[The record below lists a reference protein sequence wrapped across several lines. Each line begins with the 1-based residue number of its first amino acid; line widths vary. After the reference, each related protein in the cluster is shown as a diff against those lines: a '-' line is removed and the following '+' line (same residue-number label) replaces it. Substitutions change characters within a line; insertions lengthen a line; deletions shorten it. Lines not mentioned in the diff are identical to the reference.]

1 MTGRL
6 KWYYSRLS
14 TMNLPELVFRAG
26 QIQQRAFE
34 KIFPQ
39 RPLYNNVS
47 VRKLDIYF
55 SFPEKRVAQPFTVFG
70 NELAIDDQLDFHK
83 DFLSGKSFPLTFS
96 KSIDIRSDR
105 FGSAK
110 VVWEVNRLEFLLPL
124 LIEYKT
130 TKNKEK
136 LDLFVSVMTSWAEQN
151 PYLKGI
157 NWYSNIEVN
166 LRLINW
172 YWCWILLE
180 NDDQWQNAP
189 EYKQF
194 RENVWMPLIYNH
206 CVYSSRNP
214 SYHSS
219 ANNHLIAEYAGL
231 FIASTVWKFDESA
244 GWLKKSRKGLEK
256 EIQKQHSEK
265 GVNKEE
271 ASGYIQF
278 ITDFFLLAYIA
289 AEHAGIAF
297 SAKYTNTL
305 KSICDYINNLLDMN
319 GNHPKYGDEDDGR
332 IILPD
337 GDATSNNFISILNT
351 AAVLF
356 SKPELK
362 RFGSTWDV
370 KSHLLTTRF
379 NGKRIWEQFNYH
391 RPPAGSAFYEKEGH
405 FIMRKQSG
413 TDREIYCHF
422 DAAPLGYLSIAAH
435 GHADALSVIFH
446 IDGYP
451 FLVDPG
457 TYAYHTHAEWRKYF
471 VSTLAHNT
479 VTINNTDQAQLS
491 GPTLWLNHYK
501 SSSLTVKKSKESDLV
516 SATHNGYRKYDVM
529 HTRSVEFNKGKDA
542 FTITDAIKGSKTGY
556 SVNLPF
562 HLHPEVY
569 VLQATGNT
577 YILGRQE
584 TSSVLELTF
593 DQPIKTKALQATETE
608 TIAWYSPSFMKKE
621 KATVI
626 MGEHFSREESLTL
639 TTNIKII
646 NRP

>member
-14 TMNLPELVFRAG
+14 TMNLPEIVFRAG
-26 QIQQRAFE
+26 QIQQRVFE
-34 KIFPQ
+34 KLFPQ
-39 RPLYNNVS
+39 RPLYNNITI
-47 VRKLDIYF
+47 KKFDIYF
-55 SFPEKRVAQPFTVFG
+55 SFPGKRIAEPFMVFG
-70 NELAIDDQLDFHK
+70 NELVIDRHMDFHK

-130 TKNKEK
+130 TKNREK
-136 LDLFVSVMTSWAEQN
+136 LDLFVSIMTSWAQQN

-180 NDDQWQNAP
+180 NDDTWQTTK
-189 EYKQF
+189 EYRDF
-194 RENVWMPLIYNH
+194 RENVWLPLIYTH

-231 FIASTVWKFDESA
+231 FIASTLWKFDESA
-244 GWLKKSRKGLEK
+244 EWLKKSRRGLER

-289 AEHAGIAF
+289 AEHSGIAF
-297 SAKYTNTL
+297 SAKYTSTL
-305 KSICDYINNLLDMN
+305 KAICDYINNLLDMH

-337 GDATSNNFISILNT
+337 GDASANNFISILNT

-362 RFGSTWDV
+362 RCGATWDI

-379 NGKRIWEQFNYH
+379 NGKRVWEQFNYH
-391 RPPAGSAFYEKEGH
+391 RPPSQSAFYEKEGH
-405 FIMRKQSG
+405 FIMRKQLG
-413 TDREIYCHF
+413 IDREIYCHF

-435 GHADALSVIFH
+435 GHADALSVIVH

-479 VTINNTDQAQLS
+479 VTINHSDQAQLS
-491 GPTLWLNHYK
+491 GPTLWLDHYK
-501 SSSLTVKKSKESDLV
+501 SSPITIKQSKRSDLV
-516 SATHNGYRKYDVM
+516 SATHNGYRKHRVI
-529 HTRSVEFNKGKDA
+529 HTRSVEFNKEKD
-542 FTITDAIKGSKTGY
+542 FFKITDLVKGRKAGY
-556 SVNLPF
+556 AVNLPF
-562 HLHPEVY
+562 HLHPDVY

-584 TSSVLELTF
+584 TASTLELTF
-593 DQPIKTKALQATETE
+593 DPAITTKPITATRDETLG
-608 TIAWYSPSFMKKE
+608 WYSPSFMKKE
-621 KATVI
+621 KATVL
-626 MGEHFSREESLTL
+626 MGEHISAEQSLTL
-639 TTNIKII
+639 NTYIKII